1 VTMKVLFVAS
11 EGVPFVKTGG
21 LGDVI
26 GSLPKEL
33 QKQDVDVRL
42 VLPKYGEISQEFRK
56 KMTVKASFTVPLG
69 WRNQYCGIEE
79 LLYNG
84 LHCYFID
91 NEYYFKRQGVYG
103 YGDDAERYAFFC
115 RAVLEALPHLDFA
128 PQILHCHDWQTG
140 MIGAFLKAHY
150 QRNPYYT
157 RINTIFTIHNLQ
169 YQGIFSKAILGD
181 VLGLSEE
188 YFTIDGIE
196 YYGQINAMKAGLVF
210 SDLITTVSNTY
221 VEEIQTP
228 YFGEGLDGLLRARN
242 RDLYGVVNGIDYEVY
257 NPETDPHISVTYDE
271 KNVQKQENKMKLQE
285 RLGLPVRPEVPL
297 LAIVSRLVQAKGF
310 DLLACFLEEILAM
323 DVQLVVLG
331 TGEEQY
337 QALFRHAAWRH
348 PDKVSANI
356 QFDERLAQ
364 QIYAASDLFLMP
376 SRFEPCGIGQ
386 LIALRY
392 GSLPVVRETGGLK
405 DTVQSYNEHT
415 GAGNGFSFTNYNAHD
430 MLHTIKRAIGFFY
443 DKPVW
448 LNIVQN
454 AMRTDYSWHESARRY
469 QALYRKL
476 LNTEAEHADKSRTI

>member
-1 VTMKVLFVAS
+1 
-11 EGVPFVKTGG
+11 
-21 LGDVI
+21 
-26 GSLPKEL
+26 
-33 QKQDVDVRL
+33 
-42 VLPKYGEISQEFRK
+42 
-56 KMTVKASFTVPLG
+56 
-69 WRNQYCGIEE
+69 
-79 LLYNG
+79 
-84 LHCYFID
+84 
-91 NEYYFKRQGVYG
+91 
-103 YGDDAERYAFFC
+103 
-115 RAVLEALPHLDFA
+115 
-128 PQILHCHDWQTG
+128 
-140 MIGAFLKAHY
+140 
-150 QRNPYYT
+150 
-157 RINTIFTIHNLQ
+157 
-169 YQGIFSKAILGD
+169 
-181 VLGLSEE
+181 
-188 YFTIDGIE
+188 
-196 YYGQINAMKAGLVF
+196 
-210 SDLITTVSNTY
+210 
-221 VEEIQTP
+221 
-228 YFGEGLDGLLRARN
+228 
-242 RDLYGVVNGIDYEVY
+242 
-257 NPETDPHISVTYDE
+257 
-271 KNVQKQENKMKLQE
+271 
-285 RLGLPVRPEVPL
+285 
-297 LAIVSRLVQAKGF
+297 
-310 DLLACFLEEILAM
+310 M

-392 GSLPVVRETGGLK
+392 GSLPVVRETGGLR

-454 AMRTDYSWHESARRY
+454 AMRTNYSWHESARRY